1 MASAPPA
8 QAPVGTLD
16 DFRMAKLQQLA
27 QQHEIRSDWI
37 VRLRQLENF
46 CITLLCDDS
55 GSMATLTSSGGS
67 SAGNPY
73 ARQIT
78 RWDELRN
85 TVSILVQLVT
95 ALDPSGCCDIYF
107 LNRPPMLGVSD
118 AAQVQVAFA
127 RPPQGFTPLT
137 RALMQIV
144 HDKAQALAERKLL
157 LIIATDGQP
166 TDDGGNA
173 RIPEFLQALMQ
184 KPPNM
189 LVWTPWGLGVRVR
202 GGGGGLFSAHIFNS
216 SFPPASPT
224 SPPPPP

>member
-1 MASAPPA
+1 MTCP
-8 QAPVGTLD
+8 
-16 DFRMAKLQQLA
+16 
-27 QQHEIRSDWI
+27 
-37 VRLRQLENF
+37 
-46 CITLLCDDS
+46 
-55 GSMATLTSSGGS
+55 
-67 SAGNPY
+67 
-73 ARQIT
+73 
-78 RWDELRN
+78 
-85 TVSILVQLVT
+85 
-95 ALDPSGCCDIYF
+95 
-107 LNRPPMLGVSD
+107 

-189 LVWTPWGLGVRVR
+189 LVWTRARV
-202 GGGGGLFSAHIFNS
+202 GGGGSFFAPFFYP
-216 SFPPASPT
+216 SFPLASPT
-224 SPPPPP
+224 SPPPLPP

>member
-8 QAPVGTLD
+8 QAPMGTLD

-46 CITLLCDDS
+46 CITILCDDS

-67 SAGNPY
+67 SANNPY
-73 ARQIT
+73 ARQTT
-78 RWDELRN
+78 RWSELCAS
-85 TVSILVQLVT
+85 VSILVQLIT

-137 RALMQIV
+137 RTLMQIV
-144 HDKAQALAERKLL
+144 HDKAQVLAERKLL
-157 LIIATDGQP
+157 LVIATDGQP
-166 TDDGGNA
+166 TDDGGNV

-184 KPPNM
+184 KPQNM
-189 LVWTPWGLGVRVR
+189 CVR
-202 GGGGGLFSAHIFNS
+202 GGGGGGAFARALKPYSCQPPLSTFS
-216 SFPPASPT
+216 SPHQVRANHGVH
-224 SPPPPP
+224 